1 MIRKTYWSYADLLNL
16 FNSKPAK
23 RQKFFEYLLYSI
35 NEPSEEENIILRN
48 TFEFIEAP
56 YEMYLEC
63 LKNSLKKSYLSLPNY
78 LNKPLDIDDYNQIK
92 SRISE
97 IELLQKSRKE
107 IIRQAKAEAEQLL
120 KDSNAQIERTI
131 KGIKEA
137 QAEREKTRNIRQELD
152 DFKQTLK
159 DLESTHESD
168 KIARKMQQIQEP
180 HLTIHR

>member
-97 IELLQKSRKE
+97 IELLQKELKNYVFNIFMKAKLKRK
-107 IIRQAKAEAEQLL
+107 ITFLKTQKISIEQLFNYGFL
-120 KDSNAQIERTI
+120 RIAEDENITAEKFSKILYNIE
-131 KGIKEA
+131 
-137 QAEREKTRNIRQELD
+137 
-152 DFKQTLK
+152 
-159 DLESTHESD
+159 
-168 KIARKMQQIQEP
+168 
-180 HLTIHR
+180 